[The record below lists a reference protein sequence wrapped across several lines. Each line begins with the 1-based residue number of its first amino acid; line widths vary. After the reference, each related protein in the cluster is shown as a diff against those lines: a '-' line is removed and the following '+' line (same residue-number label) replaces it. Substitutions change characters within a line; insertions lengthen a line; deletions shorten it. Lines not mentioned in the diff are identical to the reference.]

1 MTNQEKAEAAYKIV
15 GDTPMMSLKFGQ
27 LNNAYYTIYGEY
39 LKRSCLNA
47 IRHAYQKI
55 HQFIDTHK

>member
-1 MTNQEKAEAAYKIV
+1 MTNQEKANEAYKIV
-15 GDTPMMSLKFGQ
+15 GDLPMMSLKFGQ

-39 LKRSCLNA
+39 LKRYCLNT

-55 HQFIDTHK
+55 HQFINTHK